1 MEQYHIPQHL
11 DEPFRLI
18 LWTLDE
24 FLVFFAPFIL
34 FLLFLNSPLIGL
46 AIGAGLLFGLKKIKG
61 EQGHYFLYNL
71 LYWYAP
77 FLMPLK
83 ATPPSY
89 QRTFL
94 G

>member
-1 MEQYHIPQHL
+1 MDKYYIPQHL

-24 FLVFFAPFIL
+24 FVVFLAPFVLCL
-34 FLLFLNSPLIGL
+34 FFLNSPLIGL
-46 AIGAGLLFGLKKIKG
+46 FIGACLLFGLKRLKG
-61 EQGHYFLYNL
+61 EQGHYFIYNL
-71 LYWYAP
+71 AYWYCP
-77 FLMPLK
+77 VFIRLK

-89 QRTFL
+89 QRTLL